1 MDLAFTPEEEAFR
14 QEVRAW
20 VHANLPQELSHKV
33 HNALRLT
40 REDMQQWARI
50 LGNKNWLGYG
60 WPTQFGGPGWTA
72 VQKHLFEEECALAG
86 APRLALD
93 ARRHAVLGQNFGHQ
107 GLVGLRLAH
116 PVWRPRLERGA
127 KTFVRRGMRAGG
139 CSSGGTVWSSDGRT
153 GHHGVWQC
161 RTTAAVFAWHCQR

>member
-20 VHANLPQELSHKV
+20 VHANLPKELSHKV

-50 LGNKNWLGYG
+50 LGKKNWLGYG
-60 WPTQFGGPGWTA
+60 WPKQFGGPGWTA

-86 APRLALD
+86 APRI
-93 ARRHAVLGQNFGHQ
+93 VPFGPVMVAPVIMAFGTPEQQQRFLPGIASGEVWWSQ
-107 GLVGLRLAH
+107 GYSEPDRKSTRLN
-116 PVWRPRLERGA
+116 
-127 KTFVRRGMRAGG
+127 
-139 CSSGGTVWSSDGRT
+139 SSHSQQSRMPSS
-153 GHHGVWQC
+153 
-161 RTTAAVFAWHCQR
+161 A